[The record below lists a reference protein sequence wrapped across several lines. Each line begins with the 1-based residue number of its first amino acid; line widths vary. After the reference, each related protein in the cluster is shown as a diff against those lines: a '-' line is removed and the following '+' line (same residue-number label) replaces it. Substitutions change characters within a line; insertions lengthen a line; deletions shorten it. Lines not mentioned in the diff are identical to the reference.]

1 MDERVGTD
9 EYTSD
14 SDEVVAL
21 VQKRWKEAR
30 EHWSEWRIEAREAY
44 DIVAGRQWKDED
56 IERLKEQR
64 RPPVTFNRIAP
75 TIDAVC
81 GSEAQNRQAIKYQ
94 PRGMEDV
101 GVSALLNNAAAW
113 VRDRSNADI
122 EENEAFRD
130 ALICGVGAT
139 VTRVSYAS
147 NPNGDIEIERQDP
160 LEVYA
165 DPASRKRNFVDA
177 RYVIA
182 ERWISGPDLKEEW
195 SEQADDL
202 TQETQGADQPS
213 SPVDATDQDYQ
224 DDTNA
229 HYRPRTNEYRL
240 LQCEWRQPTTY
251 YRVLDPQS
259 GKVVDVDAKRW
270 AEITKMLKIT
280 GALPPRAV
288 KARKWQ
294 WRRAII
300 CGEVLLEDGPAPC
313 ETGSSYKFITGVRDR
328 NLHVY
333 YGLVRA
339 MRDPQ
344 DWANKWLSQ
353 IMSIINSNAKGG
365 IIWEAG
371 AFDNPGEA
379 KKEWAKPDAWVRA
392 APGGIGKIQQRQA
405 ITYPAGLDSLMQF
418 AVSSIRDVT
427 GVNLEILGLADR
439 QQAGVLESQRK
450 QAALT
455 ILAGW
460 FDALRAY
467 RREHGRMLYQFIQK
481 YLADGRLIKID
492 AENGP
497 QYAPLV
503 KMAET
508 LEYDV
513 IVDSAPA
520 SVNVKQQTFETL
532 QAFLPAA
539 MKMGM
544 PVPPSVLKYLPI
556 PESLAAEWQKML
568 GGDNIPPQV
577 KEQIQQGQQQMQQM
591 GQALQQRDQQLQ
603 KMQSDL
609 MSAQLAL
616 DAEKARGAFDAQG
629 AQVKQLEAQIKAES
643 VKVSEYE
650 AETERLRLALDAQ
663 NADDSREMTMA
674 GHEEKV
680 RALEEKLTALL
691 NEPAKE
697 AKQRQEMERIVA
709 AAIGPMAQEIM
720 ALVRAELDKPK
731 TLQYG
736 DDGLVVSMNGRPV
749 VRAPDGR
756 IVGIQ

>member
-1 MDERVGTD
+1 MDERVKD
-9 EYTSD
+9 EYTRD
-14 SDEVVAL
+14 PDEVVAL

-30 EHWSEWRIEAREAY
+30 DHWSDWRTEARQAY
-44 DIVAGRQWKDED
+44 DIVAGRQWADTDLE
-56 IERLKEQR
+56 ILKEQR
-64 RPPVTFNRIAP
+64 RPPVTFNRVAP

-101 GVSALLNNAAAW
+101 GVATLLNSAAAW

-130 ALICGVGAT
+130 SLICGVGCT
-139 VTRVSYAS
+139 VTRVSYAG
-147 NPNGDIEIERQDP
+147 NPDGDIEIERQDP

-182 ERWISGPDLKEEW
+182 ERWISGPDLQEEW
-195 SEQADDL
+195 PEQAGEL
-202 TQETQGADQPS
+202 TQESRGSDQPS
-213 SPVDATDQDYQ
+213 SPVDANEQDYQ

-229 HYRPRTNEYRL
+229 HYRARTNEYRL
-240 LQCEWRQPTTY
+240 IQCEWREPQTY

-259 GKVVDVDAKRW
+259 GKVVDVDVKRW
-270 AEITKMLKIT
+270 SEIVKAMQAT
-280 GALPPRAV
+280 GVPPPRAV
-288 KARKWQ
+288 KSKKWT
-294 WRRAII
+294 WRRAIV
-300 CGEVLLEDGPAPC
+300 CGDVLLDDGPAPC
-313 ETGSSYKFITGVRDR
+313 DTGSSYKFITGVRDR
-328 NLHVY
+328 NERIY
-333 YGLVRA
+333 YGLVRS
-339 MRDPQ
+339 MKDPQ
-344 DWANKWLSQ
+344 DWANKFLSQ
-353 IMSIINSNAKGG
+353 MMNVINTNAKGG
-365 IIWEAG
+365 VIWEVG

-379 KKEWAKPDAWVRA
+379 KKEWARPDAWVRA

-405 ITYPAGLDSLMQF
+405 ITYPAGLDNLMQF

-481 YLADGRLIKID
+481 YLADGRLIRID
-492 AENGP
+492 SENGP
-497 QYAPLV
+497 KYAPLV
-503 KMAET
+503 QMDDT

-556 PESLAAEWQKML
+556 PESLATEWQAML

-577 KEQIQQGQQQMQQM
+577 KQQIQQGQQQIQQM

-603 KMQSDL
+603 KMQADL
-609 MSAQLAL
+609 LSARVAIDTAKAQGLISAQDL
-616 DAEKARGAFDAQG
+616 R
-629 AQVKQLEAQIKAES
+629 VKELETRIKAEE
-643 VKVSEYE
+643 VKVKEYE

-663 NADDSREMTMA
+663 NADDTREVTMA
-674 GHEEKV
+674 NQEEKV
-680 RALEEKLTALL
+680 RAMLEEPVKA
-691 NEPAKE
+691 
-697 AKQRQEMERIVA
+697 AKQRSEMEQIVSQ
-709 AAIGPMAQEIM
+709 AIGPMAEQIM

-731 TLQYG
+731 TLEYG
-736 DDGLVVSMNGRPV
+736 DDGLVRSMNGRPV

>member
-1 MDERVGTD
+1 MDERVKD
-9 EYTSD
+9 EYTRD
-14 SDEVVAL
+14 PDEVVAL
-21 VQKRWKEAR
+21 VQKRWKEVR
-30 EHWSEWRIEAREAY
+30 DHWSDWRTEARQSY
-44 DIVAGRQWKDED
+44 DIVAGRQWDED
-56 IERLKEQR
+56 DLELLKQQR
-64 RPPVTFNRIAP
+64 RPPVTFNRVAP

-101 GVSALLNNAAAW
+101 GVATLLNSAAAW

-130 ALICGVGAT
+130 SLICGIGCT

-147 NPNGDIEIERQDP
+147 NPDGDIEIERQDP

-182 ERWISGPDLKEEW
+182 ERWISGPDLQEEW
-195 SEQADDL
+195 PEQAGEL
-202 TQETQGADQPS
+202 TQESRGADQPS
-213 SPVDATDQDYQ
+213 SPVDANEQDYQ

-240 LQCEWRQPTTY
+240 IQCEWREPQTY
-251 YRVLDPQS
+251 YRVLDPQT
-259 GKVVDVDAKRW
+259 GKVVDVDVKRW
-270 AEITKMLKIT
+270 AEITKAMQAT
-280 GALPPRAV
+280 GVPPPRAV
-288 KARKWQ
+288 KARKWS
-294 WRRAII
+294 WRRAIV
-300 CGEVLLEDGPAPC
+300 CGEVLLDDGPAPC
-313 ETGSSYKFITGVRDR
+313 DTGSSYKFITGVRDR
-328 NLHVY
+328 NERIF
-333 YGLVRA
+333 YGLVRS
-339 MRDPQ
+339 MKDPQ

-392 APGGIGKIQQRQA
+392 SPGGIGKIQQRA
-405 ITYPAGLDSLMQF
+405 PITYPAGLDNLMQF

-481 YLADGRLIKID
+481 YLADGRLIRID

-503 KMAET
+503 QMDET

-539 MKMGM
+539 LKMGM

-556 PESLAAEWQKML
+556 PESLATEWQQML
-568 GGDNIPPQV
+568 GGDNIPPQLR
-577 KEQIQQGQQQMQQM
+577 EQIQQGQQQIAQM

-603 KMQSDL
+603 KMQADL
-609 MSAQLAL
+609 MRSQLAL
-616 DAEKARGAFDAQG
+616 DAAKAQG
-629 AQVKQLEAQIKAES
+629 TINAQDAQVKTLETTIKAQE
-643 VKVSEYE
+643 VKVKEFE

-663 NADDSREMTMA
+663 NADDTREITMA
-674 GHEEKV
+674 SERDKT
-680 RALEEKLTALL
+680 AALL
-691 NEPAKE
+691 EQVRMLLEKPVE
-697 AKQRQEMERIVA
+697 FKQRGEMEQIVSQ
-709 AAIGPMAQEIM
+709 AIAPMAEQIM
-720 ALVRAELDKPK
+720 AMVRAELNKPK
-731 TLQYG
+731 TLEYG
-736 DDGLVVSMNGRPV
+736 NDGLVVSMNGRPV

>member
-1 MDERVGTD
+1 MDVRIAAD
-9 EYTSD
+9 EYTKD
-14 SDEVVAL
+14 PDEVVAL
-21 VQKRWKEAR
+21 VRKRWKESR
-30 EHWSEWRIEAREAY
+30 DHWGDWRIEARGAY
-44 DIVAGRQWKDED
+44 DIVAGRQWKDADLESL
-56 IERLKEQR
+56 REQK
-64 RPPVTFNRIAP
+64 RPPVTFNRVAP

-94 PRGMEDV
+94 PRGLEDA
-101 GVSALLNNAAAW
+101 GVAELLNSAAAW

-130 ALICGVGAT
+130 ALITGIGAT

-147 NPNGDIEIERQDP
+147 NPEGDIEIERQDP

-182 ERWISGPDLKEEW
+182 ERWISGPDLAEEW
-195 SEQADDL
+195 PEQADEL
-202 TQETQGADQPS
+202 TQESRDADQPS
-213 SPVDATDQDYQ
+213 GPENTDNQDYE

-240 LQCEWRQPTTY
+240 LQCEWREPVTY

-259 GKVVDVDAKRW
+259 GQVVDLDAKRW
-270 AEITKMLKIT
+270 AEISKMAKLT
-280 GALPPRAV
+280 GLPEPRSV
-288 KARKWQ
+288 KARQWK

-313 ETGSSYKFITGVRDR
+313 ETSTSYKFITGIRDR
-328 NLHVY
+328 NQHIY

-365 IIWEAG
+365 LIWEAG
-371 AFDNPGEA
+371 AFDNPAEA

-392 APGGIGKIQQRQA
+392 APGGIAKIHQRQA
-405 ITYPAGLDSLMQF
+405 ITYPAGLDNLMQF

-450 QAALT
+450 QAAMT
-455 ILAGW
+455 ILAQW

-467 RREHGRMLYQFIQK
+467 RREHGRMLYDFIQR
-481 YLADGRLIKID
+481 YIADGRLVKID

-497 QYAPLV
+497 KYAALTKAP
-503 KMAET
+503 ET
-508 LEYDV
+508 LQYDV

-520 SVNVKQQTFETL
+520 AVNVKQQTFETL

-556 PESLAAEWQKML
+556 PESLATEWQQML
-568 GGDNIPPQV
+568 GGNTVPPEV
-577 KEQIQQGQQQMQQM
+577 KQQIEQGQQQMAQM

-609 MSAQLAL
+609 MSAQLQL
-616 DAEKARGAFDAQG
+616 DAAKVSASNDAQINQIKG
-629 AQVKQLEAQIKAES
+629 MEAQIKAQS
-643 VKVSEYE
+643 VQIDQYA
-650 AETERLRLALDAQ
+650 AETDRLRLLIEAENSDK
-663 NADDSREMTMA
+663 DRERMMA
-674 GHEEKV
+674 EQEEKV
-680 RALEEKLTALL
+680 REMLEEPVKQ
-691 NEPAKE
+691 
-697 AKQRQEMERIVA
+697 AKQRSEMEQIVSA
-709 AAIGPMAQEIM
+709 AVGPMAQEIM
-720 ALVRAELDKPK
+720 AMVRAELDKPK
-731 TLQYG
+731 TLEYG
-736 DDGLVVSMNGRPV
+736 GDGLVRSMNGRPV